1 MAVKKTVIVGTGSFA
16 ELMCA
21 YIREFTD
28 WEIAAFSAD
37 RAYAEKGPEFL
48 GLPVIPLDG
57 LPGRCPPEEYQ
68 VLIAVGYTRMNDAR
82 KRLFFEAKA
91 MGYHIASF
99 IHPSAVIFPNV
110 EIGEGNIILEQFT
123 AQAFVRIGSGN
134 LIWYNVSLAHN
145 GSVGSFNTIAGNVG
159 AAGFVQIGNNCFLGK
174 RSMVFDH
181 VTLADYTLLGAGAFL
196 KKDSKPYDVI
206 VPARS
211 VTLEGRKSTE
221 FM

>member
-1 MAVKKTVIVGTGSFA
+1 MKKTIIVGTGSFA

-28 WEIAAFSAD
+28 WEIEAFSAD
-37 RAYAEKGPEFL
+37 RVYAEREPEFSS
-48 GLPVIPLDG
+48 LPVIPFDE
-57 LPGRCPPEEYQ
+57 LPSRFTPEEYE
-68 VLIAVGYTRMNDAR
+68 LFLAVGYSMMNDIR
-82 KRLFFEAKA
+82 KRFFLKGKE

-110 EIGEGNIILEQFT
+110 SIGEGNIILER
-123 AQAFVRIGSGN
+123 FVAEPNCTIGDGN
-134 LIWYNVSLAHN
+134 LIWLSATLAHD
-145 GSVGSFNTIAGNVG
+145 STIGSFNTLSVDMKT
-159 AAGFVQIGNNCFLGK
+159 AGFVKIGSNCFLGVG
-174 RSMVFDH
+174 SVITDH
-181 VTLADYTLLGAGAFL
+181 VTVADYTLLGAGAFL